1 MRLLLFDIDG
11 TLVLTGGAGS
21 RAMTRAFA
29 ETHGLED
36 ALQKVDLAGRTDR
49 IIMRDALT
57 HAGLRRTR
65 TSTSIEFREAYCA
78 ALREEIQQ
86 PGNGRRG
93 LLPGVRPLLDA
104 LAGRDDVR
112 LALLTGN
119 FRASAE
125 IKLAAFDVWDYF
137 TWGAFADDAIERD
150 DLIRIAHARHETEHG
165 HAHRARRGR
174 RHRRHAARHPLRP
187 RRRRQGGRGGDRQ
200 LRPRGAPRPPA
211 GRAVRRPHRHRRG
224 ARRAAAL
231 SSPSA
236 RTGRCT

>member
-11 TLVLTGGAGS
+11 TLILTGGAGS

-57 HAGLRRTR
+57 HAGRSVDVDQDGLDR
-65 TSTSIEFREAYCA
+65 FREAYCV

-93 LLPGVRPLLDA
+93 LLPGVRPLLEA

-125 IKLAAFDVWDYF
+125 IKLAAFDVWKYF

-150 DLIRIAHARHETEHG
+150 DLIAVAHARHETEHG
-165 HAHRARRGR
+165 HVIEPDAVVVIGDTPHDIRCARAGGAKAVAVATGNYDLEALRG
-174 RHRRHAARHPLRP
+174 HQPDALFADLTDTDAVLDVLLR
-187 RRRRQGGRGGDRQ
+187 
-200 LRPRGAPRPPA
+200 
-211 GRAVRRPHRHRRG
+211 
-224 ARRAAAL
+224 
-231 SSPSA
+231 
-236 RTGRCT
+236 

>member
-29 ETHGLED
+29 VTHGLED
-36 ALQKVDLAGRTDR
+36 ALKKVYLAGRTDL

-57 HAGLRRTR
+57 HAGLPHEDVDVDAFRT
-65 TSTSIEFREAYCA
+65 AYCA
-78 ALREEIQQ
+78 ALREEITQ

-93 LLPGVRPLLDA
+93 LLPGVRALLDA

-125 IKLAAFDVWDYF
+125 IKLAEFDVWRYF

-150 DLIRIAHARHETEHG
+150 DLIAVAHARHETEHG
-165 HAHRARRGR
+165 HVIEPEAVVVIGDTPHDIRCARAGGAKAVAVATGNYGLESLRG
-174 RHRRHAARHPLRP
+174 HNPDALFADLTDTHAVLEVLLR
-187 RRRRQGGRGGDRQ
+187 
-200 LRPRGAPRPPA
+200 
-211 GRAVRRPHRHRRG
+211 
-224 ARRAAAL
+224 
-231 SSPSA
+231 
-236 RTGRCT
+236 

>member
-29 ETHGLED
+29 QTHGLED
-36 ALQKVDLAGRTDR
+36 ALKAVDLAGRTDR

-57 HAGLRRTR
+57 QAGLPHEDVDVDAFRT
-65 TSTSIEFREAYCA
+65 AYCA
-78 ALREEIQQ
+78 ALREEITQS
-86 PGNGRRG
+86 GTGRRG
-93 LLPGVRPLLDA
+93 LLPGVRPLLEA

-125 IKLAAFDVWDYF
+125 IKLAEFDVWRYF

-150 DLIRIAHARHETEHG
+150 DLIAVAHARHETEHG
-165 HAHRARRGR
+165 HVIAPDSVVIIGDTPHDIRCARAIDARAVAVATGGYDPSALAAEGAWRVFAELPAAPEFLALLRGR
-174 RHRRHAARHPLRP
+174 EV
-187 RRRRQGGRGGDRQ
+187 
-200 LRPRGAPRPPA
+200 PA
-211 GRAVRRPHRHRRG
+211 DA
-224 ARRAAAL
+224 
-231 SSPSA
+231 
-236 RTGRCT
+236 

>member
-29 ETHGLED
+29 QTHGLED
-36 ALQKVDLAGRTDR
+36 ALRKVDLAGRTDR

-57 HAGLRRTR
+57 HAGLPH
-65 TSTSIEFREAYCA
+65 EDVDVDAFRSAYCA
-78 ALREEIQQ
+78 ALREEITQA
-86 PGNGRRG
+86 GTGRRG

-104 LAGRDDVR
+104 LAGREDAR

-125 IKLAAFDVWDYF
+125 IKLAQFDVWRYF

-150 DLIRIAHARHETEHG
+150 DLIAVAHARHETEHG
-165 HAHRARRGR
+165 HVIAPDSVVVIGDTPHDIRCARAGGAKAVAVATGNYDLASLE
-174 RHRRHAARHPLRP
+174 RHRPDALFADLT
-187 RRRRQGGRGGDRQ
+187 DT
-200 LRPRGAPRPPA
+200 PA
-211 GRAVRRPHRHRRG
+211 VL
-224 ARRAAAL
+224 AAL
-231 SSPSA
+231 LS
-236 RTGRCT
+236 

>member
-29 ETHGLED
+29 QTHGLED
-36 ALQKVDLAGRTDR
+36 ALRKVDLAGRTDR

-57 HAGLRRTR
+57 HAGLPH
-65 TSTSIEFREAYCA
+65 EDVDVDAFRSAYCA
-78 ALREEIQQ
+78 ALREEITQA
-86 PGNGRRG
+86 GTGRRG

-104 LAGRDDVR
+104 LAGREDVR

-125 IKLAAFDVWDYF
+125 IKLAQFDVWRYF

-150 DLIRIAHARHETEHG
+150 DLIAVAHARHETEHG
-165 HAHRARRGR
+165 HVIAPDSVVVIGDTPHDIRCARAGGAKAVAVATGNYDLASLE
-174 RHRRHAARHPLRP
+174 RHRPDALFADLT
-187 RRRRQGGRGGDRQ
+187 DT
-200 LRPRGAPRPPA
+200 PA
-211 GRAVRRPHRHRRG
+211 VL
-224 ARRAAAL
+224 AAL
-231 SSPSA
+231 LS
-236 RTGRCT
+236 

>member
-1 MRLLLFDIDG
+1 VRLLLFDIDG
-11 TLVLTGGAGS
+11 TLVLTGGAGQ

-29 ETHGLED
+29 TTHGLED
-36 ALQKVDLAGRTDR
+36 ALKTVDLAGRTDR

-57 HAGLRRTR
+57 NAGLPHEDVDVDAFRT
-65 TSTSIEFREAYCA
+65 AYCA
-78 ALREEIQQ
+78 ALREEITQ

-125 IKLAAFDVWDYF
+125 IKLAEFDVWRYF

-150 DLIRIAHARHETEHG
+150 ELIAVAHQRHEVEHG
-165 HAHRARRGR
+165 HVIEPDSVVVIGDTPHDIRCARAGGAKAVAVATGNYDLASLE
-174 RHRRHAARHPLRP
+174 RHRPDALFADLT
-187 RRRRQGGRGGDRQ
+187 DT
-200 LRPRGAPRPPA
+200 GA
-211 GRAVRRPHRHRRG
+211 VL
-224 ARRAAAL
+224 AAL
-231 SSPSA
+231 LD
-236 RTGRCT
+236 

>member
-1 MRLLLFDIDG
+1 VRLLLFDIDG

-29 ETHGLED
+29 ETHGLEN

-57 HAGLRRTR
+57 HAGRSVDVDQGGLDR
-65 TSTSIEFREAYCA
+65 FREAYCV

-86 PGNGRRG
+86 PGNGHRG
-93 LLPGVRPLLDA
+93 LLPGVRPLLEA
-104 LAGRDDVR
+104 LAGRADVR

-125 IKLAAFDVWDYF
+125 IKLAAFDVWKYF

-150 DLIRIAHARHETEHG
+150 DLIAVAHARHETEHG
-165 HAHRARRGR
+165 HVIEPDAVVIIGDTPHDIRCARA
-174 RHRRHAARHPLRP
+174 
-187 RRRRQGGRGGDRQ
+187 GG
-200 LRPRGAPRPPA
+200 A
-211 GRAVRRPHRHRRG
+211 RAVAVATGNYDLEALRG
-224 ARRAAAL
+224 HQPDAL
-231 SSPSA
+231 FPDLTDTDA
-236 RTGRCT
+236 VLDALLR